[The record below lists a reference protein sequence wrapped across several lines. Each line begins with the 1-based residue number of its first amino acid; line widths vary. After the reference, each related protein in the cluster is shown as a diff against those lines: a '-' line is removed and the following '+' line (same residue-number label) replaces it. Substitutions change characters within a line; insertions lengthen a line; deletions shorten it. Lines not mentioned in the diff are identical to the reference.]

1 MSSKVGAIMSGTR
14 AGALRW
20 RQGKHGRERRGVAA
34 VLAMLYLVL
43 FASLALGFYAQVTTS
58 AQLAGNERRA
68 AEAQVAAESGA
79 RFLQFQLNAVNIAGG
94 LTSDQAFSQLYSQLK
109 SRLEGTGNLGGKLLG
124 YTAAAGGNPA
134 EIRIPDGATDYIAL
148 RTGGPKFRAVITDAA
163 PKIKVKFIG
172 LSGSPTGGAGIS
184 RAFELQFQR
193 APRHY
198 ALIGINGV
206 TMSGSAFT
214 DSYDASKGPYA
225 AATARSM
232 GSIASNGNVT
242 LSNTARVSGDVR
254 YGSASTLSVAPTAT
268 ITGMS
273 LPMTS
278 TAAYPSVTLPPAGTY
293 TDLGDVNNSG
303 GPPQYVSGGTYVIN
317 NLTLSG
323 TAKIIWQGPVKL
335 YIKSSYNVSGSVEI
349 TTYQNLPVNRQLY
362 FLPTCTTATWSGT
375 NVCVGDLYAPDT
387 DFTVSG
393 GVQKMG
399 RIVAKSI
406 NNSSTGGMHYDESL
420 PAPNNQI
427 SFTPVADSYLE
438 VRP

>member
-1 MSSKVGAIMSGTR
+1 
-14 AGALRW
+14 
-20 RQGKHGRERRGVAA
+20 VAA

-43 FASLALGFYAQVTTS
+43 FASLALGFYAQVTAS
-58 AQLAGNERRA
+58 AQISGNERRA
-68 AEAQVAAESGA
+68 AEAQIAAESGA
-79 RFLQFQLNAVNIAGG
+79 RFFQFHLNAVNIAGG
-94 LTSDQAFSQLYSQLK
+94 LSSDQAFAQLYSQLK

-124 YTAAAGGNPA
+124 YTPGAAGVPA
-134 EIRIPDGATDYIAL
+134 EIRVPDAATDYVSLKA
-148 RTGGPKFRAVITDAA
+148 GGPRFRAVITDAA
-163 PKIKVKFIG
+163 PRVKVKFVG

-206 TMSGSAFT
+206 TMSGGAFT
-214 DSYDASKGPYA
+214 DSYDATKGAYA

-242 LSNTARVSGDVR
+242 LSNTAKVCGDVR
-254 YGSASTLSVAPTAT
+254 YGAAATLSVAPTAL

-293 TDLGDVNNSG
+293 TDLGDVNSSSG
-303 GPPQYVSGGTYVIN
+303 TQYVAGGTYVIN

-323 TAKIIWQGPVKL
+323 TAKIVWQGPVKL
-335 YIKSSYNVSGSVEI
+335 YIKAGYNVSGDVQISS
-349 TTYQNLPVNRQLY
+349 YQNLPVNRQLY
-362 FLPTCTTATWSGT
+362 FLPTCTTASWSGT

-387 DFTVSG
+387 DFTVTGS
-393 GVQKMG
+393 VQKMG
-399 RIVAKSI
+399 RIVARSI
-406 NNSSTGGMHYDESL
+406 NNSSSGGMHYDESL
-420 PAPNNQI
+420 PAPNDQI
-427 SFTPVADSYLE
+427 SYTPVANTYLE